1 MLAFNT
7 CSEVTNREY
16 LVSMGLTLAA
26 GVESEMKLF
35 VIVLRNYLTALEI
48 YLKIVR
54 KEMDF

>member
-1 MLAFNT
+1 
-7 CSEVTNREY
+7 
-16 LVSMGLTLAA
+16 MGLTLAA